1 MVGGIVLG
9 LALVCLDTK
18 ERFRRHLEDSVT
30 LVFIMGTALVIVFT
44 VFPDGPPDVTEF
56 GLVAFGWAAFVGKV
70 YLVVT
75 APGAES
81 TSRDSSR

>member
-1 MVGGIVLG
+1 
-9 LALVCLDTK
+9 
-18 ERFRRHLEDSVT
+18 
-30 LVFIMGTALVIVFT
+30 MGTALVIVFT